1 MTPGALA
8 LVAEFET
15 AAKATRA
22 AEEEL
27 RKRLTEQITSI
38 ERQRAFAFRRT
49 RLVRSLAAA
58 VEAGT
63 ANPEGEGDATE
74 IEAKVWSK
82 QRRCV
87 RDELGWTG
95 EPFMT
100 YRGSGCTT
108 CNGTSYKGRIALYEV
123 MPLDEVLRQSGH
135 FGPRVEVPDDL
146 RVVTARFP
154 TQLRYEAE
162 NREVTLAEY
171 KGKADVV
178 LIFYCFDWGSI

>member
-27 RKRLTEQITSI
+27 RKKLTEQIASI

-58 VEAGT
+58 VEAD
-63 ANPEGEGDATE
+63 AEKPDGEGDAAE
-74 IEAKVWSK
+74 IEAKVWSR
-82 QRRCV
+82 QRAAV

-95 EPFMT
+95 QSEAYDAILAQLQPVGRAVWQCTCSAEP
-100 YRGSGCTT
+100 GA
-108 CNGTSYKGRIALYEV
+108 GTVV
-123 MPLDEVLRQSGH
+123 MDELEQFETWFEGTHSKSFYVLFDQYV
-135 FGPRVEVPDDL
+135 PEVP
-146 RVVTARFP
+146 VVDF
-154 TQLRYEAE
+154 
-162 NREVTLAEY
+162 
-171 KGKADVV
+171 
-178 LIFYCFDWGSI
+178 